1 MLIPNLSQR
10 LGRITKC
17 FYRNRTFVRACEIRR
32 NRYQEL
38 PLTASIILDIVRM
51 TKEVLRVN
59 IPVVKVTVG
68 LPKSQKEYGNGG
80 LTVAD

>member
-1 MLIPNLSQR
+1 
-10 LGRITKC
+10 
-17 FYRNRTFVRACEIRR
+17 
-32 NRYQEL
+32 
-38 PLTASIILDIVRM
+38 M